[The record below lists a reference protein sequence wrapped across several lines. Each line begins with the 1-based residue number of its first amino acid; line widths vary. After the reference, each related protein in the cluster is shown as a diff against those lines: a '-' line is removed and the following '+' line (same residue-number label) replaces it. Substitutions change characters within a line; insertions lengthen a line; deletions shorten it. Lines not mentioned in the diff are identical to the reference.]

1 MKKFLNAFFTVLL
14 LAISLLLSTSCDE
27 KISEPEVIAVTG
39 VSLSKTS
46 VILTEGDEI
55 TLTATV
61 NPDNATN
68 KNVIWKSSDKSVAT
82 MSDGKVIAL
91 KAGVATITVTT
102 EDANKTAACQVT
114 VVSKV
119 IPVAGVSLDKTS
131 IELIEGDEV
140 TLVAKINPDNATN
153 KNVLWNSSNNNV
165 AIVSDGKVVA
175 LKAGTSTI
183 TVTTE
188 DGNKT
193 AACEVRVIA
202 EAVPVAGIRLDKN
215 SAEMYVGDQIM
226 LTATVTP
233 ENATDKSVI
242 WSSSDTDVATVSEG
256 NVTALSVGYTTITA
270 KSGNS
275 EVKCYITVNPIDVT
289 SISLDKTA
297 VSLLIGESVTLTA
310 TVVPENATDK
320 IVTWS
325 SSNNN
330 VATVT
335 NGKITAVSVGNAT
348 ITAQIGGIKSECS
361 VTVNPIEVT
370 SITLDCT
377 SLTLEVGLTTPLFA
391 TVLPENATD
400 KTIIWSSSDT
410 NIVELLEWN
419 NHEYVTAISV
429 GEATITARIGD
440 IKAECVITVKPIEV
454 TGITLNY
461 ESAVLSAGESI
472 LLNATIFPDDATD
485 KTITWLSSDNSVAIV
500 SDGKV
505 TAMSVG
511 EATITAW
518 IGDVKA
524 ECHITVNPTEV
535 VSITLNKASV
545 TLAPDESVT
554 LNARVL
560 LDNATDKTVIW
571 SSSNN
576 GVATVTNGI
585 VTAISVGKAT
595 ITAKTSNGLYAT
607 CLVDVI
613 NKPQAGGSEGTGE
626 IEW

>member
-560 LDNATDKTVIW
+560 PDNATDKTVIW
-571 SSSNN
+571 SSSKN

>member
-1 MKKFLNAFFTVLL
+1 MKKFFNAFFTFLM
-14 LAISLLLSTSCDE
+14 LAVSLLLSTSCDE

-39 VSLSKTS
+39 ISLSKTS

-55 TLTATV
+55 ALTVTV

-68 KNVIWKSSDKSVAT
+68 KNVIWKSSDKSVAAV
-82 MSDGKVIAL
+82 SDGKVIAL

-102 EDANKTAACQVT
+102 EDANKTAACQVI

-119 IPVAGVSLDKTS
+119 TPVAEVSLDKTS
-131 IELIEGDEV
+131 IELIEGDEI

-153 KNVLWNSSNNNV
+153 KNMIWNSSNNNV

-193 AACEVRVIA
+193 ATCEVRVIA

-233 ENATDKSVI
+233 ENATDK
-242 WSSSDTDVATVSEG
+242 T
-256 NVTALSVGYTTITA
+256 
-270 KSGNS
+270 
-275 EVKCYITVNPIDVT
+275 
-289 SISLDKTA
+289 
-297 VSLLIGESVTLTA
+297 
-310 TVVPENATDK
+310 
-320 IVTWS
+320 VTWS
-325 SSNNN
+325 SSNNS
-330 VATVT
+330 VATVN

-377 SLTLEVGLTTPLFA
+377 SLTLEVGHTTLLFA

-410 NIVELLEWN
+410 NIVELFEWN

-429 GEATITARIGD
+429 GEATVTARIGD

-511 EATITAW
+511 EATITAR
-518 IGDVKA
+518 IGNVKA
-524 ECHITVNPTEV
+524 ECLITVNPTEV
-535 VSITLNKASV
+535 ASMTLDKSSV

-554 LNARVL
+554 LNATVL
-560 LDNATDKTVIW
+560 PDNATDKTIIW
-571 SSSNN
+571 SSSDN

-595 ITAKTSNGLYAT
+595 ITAKTSNGRYAT

>member
-1 MKKFLNAFFTVLL
+1 M
-14 LAISLLLSTSCDE
+14 LAVSLLLSTSCDE

-55 TLTATV
+55 ALTVTV

-68 KNVIWKSSDKSVAT
+68 KNVIWKSSDKSVAAV
-82 MSDGKVIAL
+82 SDGKVIAL

-119 IPVAGVSLDKTS
+119 TPVAEVSLDKTS
-131 IELIEGDEV
+131 IELIEGDEI

-153 KNVLWNSSNNNV
+153 KNMIWNSSNNNV

-193 AACEVRVIA
+193 ATCEVRVIA

-233 ENATDKSVI
+233 ENATDISVI

-270 KSGNS
+270 RAGNS

-289 SISLDKTA
+289 SINLDKTA
-297 VSLLIGESVTLTA
+297 VSLLTGESVTLTA

-320 IVTWS
+320 TVTWS
-325 SSNNN
+325 SSNNS
-330 VATVT
+330 VATVN

-348 ITAQIGGIKSECS
+348 ITAQIGCIKSECS

-377 SLTLEVGLTTPLFA
+377 SLTLEVGHTTLLFA
-391 TVLPENATD
+391 TVL
-400 KTIIWSSSDT
+400 
-410 NIVELLEWN
+410 
-419 NHEYVTAISV
+419 
-429 GEATITARIGD
+429 
-440 IKAECVITVKPIEV
+440 
-454 TGITLNY
+454 
-461 ESAVLSAGESI
+461 
-472 LLNATIFPDDATD
+472 PDDATD

-511 EATITAW
+511 EATITAR
-518 IGDVKA
+518 IGNVKA
-524 ECHITVNPTEV
+524 ECLITVNPTEV
-535 VSITLNKASV
+535 ASMTLDKSSV

-554 LNARVL
+554 LNATVL
-560 LDNATDKTVIW
+560 PDNATDKTVIW
-571 SSSNN
+571 SSSDN

-595 ITAKTSNGLYAT
+595 ITAKTSNGRYAT

-613 NKPQAGGSEGTGE
+613 NKPQTGGSEGTGE